1 MGIIVAISIYL
12 ALIRSYNNAIDV
24 VNLLVAW
31 LTLLCSSTLAIKQ
44 FPAAL
49 IEETMI
55 LESQLD
61 AALVADTL
69 TKLLLGHT
77 LVSRHTH
84 TGTNLIYIV
93 VGSFRTLCLVQC
105 LCCIK
110 QNLRIAEDRA
120 SGNECGRVLEAH
132 IVNELLRVVTGSGT
146 TMKILVVFAT
156 YRYIHGTLL
165 VLTLVTPDTSL
176 VEDGLLQ
183 TWVTVLVWILVV
195 VRRILVDRKTIDGL
209 VRINQILCRVYT
221 TGRVHITRETTRSV
235 EHLNFSCIPLTAAED
250 ILRIQV
256 RGTGEALIIVLVRV
270 VIACSVQTIR
280 IGGTLVG
287 IDESEGCISS
297 FLPPGNIICRIV
309 QCRSTIEQCS

>member
-31 LTLLCSSTLAIKQ
+31 LILLRSSTLAIKQ

-49 IEETMI
+49 IEETVI

-69 TKLLLGHT
+69 TKLFLGHT

-84 TGTNLIYIV
+84 TGTNLVYIV
-93 VGSFRTLCLVQC
+93 VGSLRTLCLVQS
-105 LCCIK
+105 LSSIE

-120 SGNECGRVLEAH
+120 SGNVCGRVLEAH
-132 IVNELLRVVTGSGT
+132 IVNELLRVVAGSGT
-146 TMKILVVFAT
+146 TMKILIVFAT
-156 YRYIHGTLL
+156 YRYIHCTLL
-165 VLTLVTPDTSL
+165 VLALVSPDTSL

-195 VRRILVDRKTIDGL
+195 VRRILIDRKTIDGL
-209 VRINQILCRVYT
+209 VRINQILCRVYA
-221 TGRVHITRETTRSV
+221 TGRVHITGETTRSV

-250 ILRIQV
+250 ILRVQV

-280 IGGTLVG
+280 VGRTLVG

>member
-1 MGIIVAISIYL
+1 MTIGM
-12 ALIRSYNNAIDV
+12 
-24 VNLLVAW
+24 
-31 LTLLCSSTLAIKQ
+31 T
-44 FPAAL
+44 
-49 IEETMI
+49 
-55 LESQLD
+55 
-61 AALVADTL
+61 
-69 TKLLLGHT
+69 
-77 LVSRHTH
+77 
-84 TGTNLIYIV
+84 TGTGKDTP
-93 VGSFRTLCLVQC
+93 VG
-105 LCCIK
+105 
-110 QNLRIAEDRA
+110 IAA
-120 SGNECGRVLEAH
+120 N
-132 IVNELLRVVTGSGT
+132 I
-146 TMKILVVFAT
+146 I
-156 YRYIHGTLL
+156 IHGTLL

-183 TWVTVLVWILVV
+183 TWVTVLVWILIVV
-195 VRRILVDRKTIDGL
+195 KRILVDRKAINGL

-280 IGGTLVG
+280 VGRTLVG